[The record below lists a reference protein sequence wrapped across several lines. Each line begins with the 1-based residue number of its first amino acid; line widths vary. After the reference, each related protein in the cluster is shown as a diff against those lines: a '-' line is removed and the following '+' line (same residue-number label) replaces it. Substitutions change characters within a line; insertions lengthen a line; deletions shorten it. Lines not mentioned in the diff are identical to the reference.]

1 MMFSEG
7 GAEEGEDRWDER
19 GQGGGGNGEE
29 EEE

>member
-1 MMFSEG
+1 MIFSEG
-7 GAEEGEDRWDER
+7 GAEEGGDRGDEC